1 MQLNCNIAN
10 CVPMVNDKVDAFTVC
25 ITRYNNQTWAE
36 RSAWLAA
43 NPDYACIYKAPVA
56 IKSNI
61 PYEAPL
67 FVLEMNNDTNQIMGI
82 GRIVNELRADRSYR
96 MYADQNYNRYTYLG
110 RQRVDRA
117 GIMQQKEN
125 AAIIEM
131 LERLLFYGARHAKR
145 GQGIHELPA
154 HIRNYPDGLATLL
167 GVISR
172 QFLPQ
177 FNLSRHCTET
187 QRKKHT
193 LLQT

>member
-1 MQLNCNIAN
+1 MWTLQLTRKLMPQPDVTAI
-10 CVPMVNDKVDAFTVC
+10 TVC
-25 ITRYNNQTWAE
+25 ITRYNNQTWSE

-96 MYADQNYNRYTYLG
+96 VYGDQNYNRYTYLG
-110 RQRVDRA
+110 RQRLDRA
-117 GIMQQKEN
+117 SIMQRKEN
-125 AAIIEM
+125 AAIIEI

-145 GQGIHELPA
+145 GQGIHELPS
-154 HIRNYPDGLATLL
+154 HIRNYPDALATLRRF
-167 GVISR
+167 ISR
-172 QFLPQ
+172 QFISRQ
-177 FNLSRHCTET
+177 FV
-187 QRKKHT
+187 
-193 LLQT
+193 

>member
-1 MQLNCNIAN
+1 MA
-10 CVPMVNDKVDAFTVC
+10 MDKDWIKGKKVTAFTVC
-25 ITRYNNQTWAE
+25 ITRYNSQTWGE

-67 FVLEMNNDTNQIMGI
+67 FVLEMNNDTNRIMGV
-82 GRIVNELRADRSYR
+82 GYVVNEIRADRSYR
-96 MYADQNYNRYTYLG
+96 VYAEQNYNRYTYLG

-117 GIMQQKEN
+117 VMMRSKAS
-125 AAIIEM
+125 AAVIET

-154 HIRNYPDGLATLL
+154 HIRTYPDALATLR
-167 GVISR
+167 GFISR
-172 QFLPQ
+172 QFS
-177 FNLSRHCTET
+177 SR
-187 QRKKHT
+187 
-193 LLQT
+193 